1 VALVHASGDGVKM
14 VGVPITPQE
23 EAEEEGELRLLESKS
38 LGASDGEGGGE
49 GLHGERVRTEASRKG
64 ETLTN
69 LHRYQPRNT
78 KPRQGFS
85 KAHFI
90 RRKRVRPD
98 SHVVRVD
105 EDESVDL
112 RFTQRCRSEE
122 LEVCVALSFVH
133 RPHLRFDDGL
143 AQSHALNGR
152 GMELRKGRR

>member
-1 VALVHASGDGVKM
+1 VRERLV
-14 VGVPITPQE
+14 E
-23 EAEEEGELRLLESKS
+23 EKAE
-38 LGASDGEGGGE
+38 
-49 GLHGERVRTEASRKG
+49 RK
-64 ETLTN
+64 TQTDLN
-69 LHRYQPRNT
+69 MRQPRHS
-78 KPRQGFS
+78 KPRQRFT